1 MPGLESPFLK
11 YGVDLGFWGHMH
23 YYERFYPVANK
34 KYWNSP
40 NCYHNAVAPTYVLT
54 GSARKEVGSIQVITQ
69 ASKETTS
76 RINQYGYTIMTVANS
91 THIHL
96 EQISIDKD
104 EAVVDEF
111 WLSKDAG
118 FVATEEMRSVVNS

>member
-1 MPGLESPFLK
+1 
-11 YGVDLGFWGHMH
+11 
-23 YYERFYPVANK
+23 
-34 KYWNSP
+34 
-40 NCYHNAVAPTYVLT
+40 
-54 GSARKEVGSIQVITQ
+54 
-69 ASKETTS
+69 
-76 RINQYGYTIMTVANS
+76 MTVANS